1 MSDITFEKK
10 IISLTSALCISV
22 CAAVYPLNSNLRTAS
37 AKVIGDVNSD
47 GISDKNDLFALER
60 FLLGEEK
67 VISDSDFC
75 KDGITDVFDLVMLR
89 EMLSGQKSFK
99 SPIVINEICSSNK
112 NSYTDNDGNSPDWIE
127 LFNKSSD
134 IVDISGFGLSDG
146 NKNRFKFTF
155 PEGTIIPPK
164 SYLLVLCDDT
174 SIVSDKEF
182 HAGFKISSG
191 ETVYL
196 TVPNG
201 EDADIL
207 AIPESEADI
216 SYGRCGDGSDNL
228 VFMTP
233 TPDTTNDNTE
243 QVYVIENPSF
253 SHDAG
258 FYDERFRLE
267 LSSPNGYSIF
277 YTLDGSDPRTSD
289 TAIEYKNAIEI
300 YDNTSD
306 ENRFISKIILDGA
319 ENFPAAENVDKGFAV
334 RAVCKDI
341 NGNFGKVVT
350 NSYFVGKTAPFYRN
364 MKVVSMS
371 IDENDLFDEEKG
383 IFVYDNIW
391 GRGKEWERPA
401 NVQVFE
407 NGKAKYS
414 ENIGVRLAG
423 NSSRECM
430 QKSLTLFARSEYGK
444 GKMKYE
450 WVDGLKDINGDKIK
464 EFEKITL
471 RNSSDDWNSLKI
483 RDTLLQKL
491 VAERNI
497 SVQGQEFCTLFI
509 NGEFWG
515 FYSINEKFDENYISS
530 HYLIDKN
537 DCTFYEIWNTVR
549 GSENIFNDYNEFFEW
564 AKTADMTKDENY
576 QKVCSVLDIQ
586 CMADYIAFQTY
597 ICNND
602 WMSDGNGNI
611 SNNWAMWRSNSVS
624 DSIPYG
630 DGKWRFMVYD
640 TERAASLFNM
650 ENTRFDFDLLGNM
663 DRTGLYLNISNV
675 FYNLMN
681 NDGFRLFFYDN
692 YVDMMDSVFAPERV
706 EGIITEMSELTRN
719 AAEKTNLCFSNVQA
733 NEEYDEQLEILRV
746 FFEKRPEYAKKYLD
760 NLMGQYE

>member
-10 IISLTSALCISV
+10 LISLTSALCISA
-22 CAAVYPLNSNLRTAS
+22 CATGYPLNGNLHTAS
-37 AKVIGDVNSD
+37 ARVVGDVNSD
-47 GISDKNDLFALER
+47 GVSDKNDLFALEH
-60 FLLGEEK
+60 FLLGEETA
-67 VISDSDFC
+67 ISDSDLC

-89 EMLSGQKSFK
+89 KMLSEQESIR
-99 SPIVINEICSSNK
+99 SAVVINEVCASNK
-112 NSYTDNDGNSPDWIE
+112 NSYTDKDGNSPDWAE
-127 LFNKSSD
+127 LFNNSSD

-155 PEGTIIPPK
+155 PDGTIIPPK

-196 TVPNG
+196 TAPDG

-207 AIPESEADI
+207 TIPESEADI
-216 SYGRCGDGSDNL
+216 SYGRCGDGSDTL

-233 TPDTTNDNTE
+233 TPDTTNDNAK

-258 FYDERFRLE
+258 FYDESFRLE
-267 LSSPNGYSIF
+267 LSSPNGYSIL

-289 TAIEYKNAIEI
+289 TTIEYKNTIEI
-300 YDNTSD
+300 YDNTAD
-306 ENRFISKIILDGA
+306 ENRFISRIILDGA
-319 ENFPAAENVDKGFAV
+319 ENSPAAENVDKGFAV
-334 RAVCKDI
+334 RTVCRDK
-341 NGNFGKVVT
+341 NGNFGRVVS
-350 NSYFVGKTAPFYRN
+350 NSYFVGKTASFYRN

-371 IDENDLFDEEKG
+371 IDENDLFDEGKG

-450 WVDGLKDINGDKIK
+450 WIDGLKDINGDKIK

-491 VAERNI
+491 AAERKI

-515 FYSINEKFDENYISS
+515 LYSINEKFDENYINS

-564 AKTADMTKDENY
+564 AKTADMTRDENY
-576 QKVCSVLDIQ
+576 QKVCSVLDIR

-624 DSIPYG
+624 DSVPYG

-681 NDGFRLFFYDN
+681 NDGFRRFFYDN

-733 NEEYDEQLEILRV
+733 NEEYDEQLEILRE